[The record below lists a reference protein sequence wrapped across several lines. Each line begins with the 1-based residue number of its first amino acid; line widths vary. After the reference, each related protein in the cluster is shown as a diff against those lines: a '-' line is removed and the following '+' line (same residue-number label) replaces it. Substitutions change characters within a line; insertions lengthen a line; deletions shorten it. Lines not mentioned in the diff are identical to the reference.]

1 MKYFSY
7 KHFVVLTIAFLLLT
21 AAPAFAD
28 DPPPPPPIEHG
39 QNGNQTPGGGAP
51 IGEGL
56 AILLT
61 MGAAYG
67 YKKFKQAQKDD

>member
-1 MKYFSY
+1 MKNLSY
-7 KHFVVLTIAFLLLT
+7 KHLAVLTIAFFMLT
-21 AAPAFAD
+21 AIPVFAD
-28 DPPPPPPIEHG
+28 DPPPPPPLEHG
-39 QNGNQTPGGGAP
+39 QNGNQPPGGGAP

-67 YKKFKQAQKDD
+67 YKKFKQAKKDD